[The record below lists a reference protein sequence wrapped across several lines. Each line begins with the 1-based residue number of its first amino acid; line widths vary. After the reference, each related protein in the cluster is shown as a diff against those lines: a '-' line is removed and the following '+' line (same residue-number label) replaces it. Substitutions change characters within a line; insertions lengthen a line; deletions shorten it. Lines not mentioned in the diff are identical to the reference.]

1 MQNIFFDLDGT
12 LLPME
17 MDVFLKE
24 YFGTLCEH
32 ARAVAEPT
40 VMKRM
45 IYRGV
50 EAMMRN
56 LDPALTC
63 EDVFA
68 KSFEADLGVSFW
80 ENKPLFLDYYENH
93 FGKLAPHFPP
103 DPRAAQCVL
112 KAKEKG
118 CKCALATNP
127 IFPAAATLQRIK
139 WAGLERGWFEHV
151 TTYEDCSF
159 TKPNPE
165 YFLWLMDYLG
175 WKPEDCRMV
184 GNDELEDIRCA
195 QSVGIECFFLENT
208 PLYIN
213 GESCTTDCARGGFDE
228 LLEWI

>member
-1 MQNIFFDLDGT
+1 
-12 LLPME
+12 

-24 YFGTLCEH
+24 YFGTLCQH
-32 ARAVAEPT
+32 VRAIAEPA
-40 VMKRM
+40 VMKRVVLG
-45 IYRGV
+45 GV
-50 EAMMRN
+50 EAMMSN
-56 LDPALTC
+56 TDPARTC

-68 KSFEADLGVSFW
+68 AFFEAELGVSFE
-80 ENKPLFLDYYENH
+80 ENKPLFIEYYEKR
-93 FGKLAPHFPP
+93 FGTLAPHFPP

-118 CKCALATNP
+118 FKCALATNP

-159 TKPNPE
+159 AKPNPQ
-165 YFLWLMDYLG
+165 YFLWLTEYLG
-175 WKPEDCRMV
+175 WKPEDSRMV

-213 GESCTTDCARGGFDE
+213 GENCATECARGGFDD